1 MREKLRKRKEERSS
15 LPSLLRTSPRTHQAQ
30 AHSISHQSWTGG
42 LISPEQLLEVQ
53 GAMMWGWAAIPI
65 IPWGCWAVGPHS
77 ATIGDTN
84 TVSASLQCCTV
95 REMRV
100 TAPPLSPGLSL
111 PESSSPGP

>member
-1 MREKLRKRKEERSS
+1 MK
-15 LPSLLRTSPRTHQAQ
+15 LPSFPPADQPQDPPGPGSHAGHT
-30 AHSISHQSWTGG
+30 ISHQSWTGG

-53 GAMMWGWAAIPI
+53 GAMMWGWAATPI
-65 IPWGCWAVGPHS
+65 ILWGCWAVGPHS

-84 TVSASLQCCTV
+84 TVPASPQCCTV